1 MHYTLRQI
9 RDALLAAGGRPA
21 GFPFGNGFAPER
33 LDVIRSAPHLQSYLA
48 EVRDVARRACDEPV
62 SDLTFDAFCR
72 FETTGTRREYER
84 PYFAR
89 RCRLAG
95 VALAATID
103 ADDSYMPALHETIWA
118 ICNEYTWCVPAHIGR
133 ISGDPSSGRLP
144 PEQAVDL
151 FASETAHALA
161 ETLALMGDRID
172 PWLRYRIRHEIER
185 RVFRPLFYDPV
196 RFWWES
202 APMNWAAVCAGA
214 CGMAAMLLEADL
226 ERLAGM
232 VDRCVRA
239 MECFL
244 EGFGDDGGCAEGI
257 GYWQYG
263 FGYYVYFSEMLY
275 DLTEGR
281 IDLLAGER
289 IRRIAS
295 FPAAVSLGGGN
306 FVNYSDGSAH
316 LALRPGL
323 LSRLAA
329 RIAPKLPAVDVVPSF
344 HADACYRWP
353 HATRDIVWTDPAVLG
368 GVTPVGTVVLDGL
381 GWVVD
386 RREAGGTLLA
396 FSARAGN
403 NGEPHNQNDL
413 GHFIIHIGGES
424 LLADLGAGLYTRH
437 YFGPQRYAHIHN
449 SSEGHSVPFIDGQAQ
464 LPGAGHAAR
473 VLRCEPGA
481 DGILFEIDLA
491 GAYGIAT
498 LRELRRS
505 FDWRYDAAI
514 GAARLRLDDRFDF
527 SATPGAIEE
536 IFISLHEPQAAPGMV
551 VWRGARGAVTLTFD
565 EHRLEPLIEMIAS
578 QDHGGAP
585 MTIYRLRL
593 RAVAPRADDSYQF
606 VFDCRVE

>member
-1 MHYTLRQI
+1 MPYTFRQI

-33 LDVIRSAPHLQSYLA
+33 LDASRNAPHLQTYLA

-62 SDLTFDAFCR
+62 SDLTFDAFRR
-72 FETTGTRREYER
+72 FETIGTRLEYER

-89 RCRLAG
+89 RCRLAAL
-95 VALAATID
+95 ALAATID
-103 ADDSYMPALHETIWA
+103 ADDSYLPALHETIWA
-118 ICNEYTWCVPAHIGR
+118 ICNEYTWCVPAHVGR

-161 ETLALMGDRID
+161 ETLVLMGDRIN
-172 PWLRYRIRHEIER
+172 PWLRYRICHEIER

-226 ERLAGM
+226 ERLSGM

-244 EGFGDDGGCAEGI
+244 EGFGDDGGCAEGV

-275 DLTEGR
+275 DLTGGR
-281 IDLLAGER
+281 IDLLTGER

-295 FPAAVSLGGGN
+295 FPAAVSLGAGN

-329 RIAPKLPAVDVVPSF
+329 RIAPELPAVDAVPSF

-368 GVTPVGTVVLDGL
+368 RKTPGGTVVLDHL

-386 RREAGGTLLA
+386 RREAGGTLMA

-424 LLADLGAGLYTRH
+424 LLADLGAGLYTRQ
-437 YFGPQRYAHIHN
+437 YFGPQRYEDIHN
-449 SSEGHSVPFIDGQAQ
+449 SSEGHSVPFVDGQAQ
-464 LPGAGHAAR
+464 LPGAAHTAR
-473 VLRCEPGA
+473 VLRCEQHD
-481 DGILFEIDLA
+481 DGVLFEVDLTA
-491 GAYGIAT
+491 AYGVTAMHD
-498 LRELRRS
+498 LRRT
-505 FDWRYDAAI
+505 FDWRYDAATSVATLGI
-514 GAARLRLDDRFDF
+514 DDRFGFD
-527 SATPGAIEE
+527 
-536 IFISLHEPQAAPGMV
+536 AAPGALEELFISRHEPSLAPGTAI
-551 VWRGARGAVTLTFD
+551 WRGSRGVVTLTFD
-565 EHRLEPLIEMIAS
+565 ADRFDPLVEYVPG
-578 QDHGGAP
+578 QDHGGSP
-585 MTIYRLRL
+585 ITVYRMRLRV
-593 RAVAPRADDSYQF
+593 RMPQTHERFQF
-606 VFDCRVE
+606 VFDCRVA